1 MKTISLAS
9 ISERRSD
16 AERQLDDQ
24 VQLARGTAIRFL
36 GLSKKPSGRV
46 ADRLRQAGF
55 SAEVITRTLAELQQD
70 GYLDDS
76 FLARK
81 MISQRSGRLALSRQ
95 AMAQRLRQAGLAQE
109 VVDSALPV
117 LAADIDL
124 AMAALC
130 GRFPPA
136 QYGQQDDPGDDSP
149 ADLDSQAARLRT
161 ARKMGRFLLSRGFT
175 AAVARQAVNQYW
187 KGTLSDDDFES
198 V

>member
-1 MKTISLAS
+1 
-9 ISERRSD
+9 
-16 AERQLDDQ
+16 
-24 VQLARGTAIRFL
+24 
-36 GLSKKPSGRV
+36 
-46 ADRLRQAGF
+46 
-55 SAEVITRTLAELQQD
+55 
-70 GYLDDS
+70 
-76 FLARK
+76 

-109 VVDSALPV
+109 AVDSALPV

-136 QYGQQDDPGDDSP
+136 QYGHGQQDDPGDDSP
-149 ADLDSQAARLRT
+149 ADLEGQAARLRT

-187 KGTLSDDDFES
+187 KGTLAPDDDSES